1 MKREVRVAEY
11 YGYCSGVEL
20 AVNTLNRIMKKEKEI
35 YIYGDLIHNRIVM
48 EELKQRG
55 LKVIKNIDEIPETGT
70 MVIRTHGVKPE
81 VYDKAKEKGLKIVD
95 LTCVFVKRS
104 QNFAKKIISE
114 NLKLII
120 IGEKNHDEIL
130 SIQGNAGGESIVI
143 NSVEEAKSINGVDRA
158 GIVIQT
164 TFERELAKSI
174 IGELSDK
181 INYMEI
187 YNTICDATEKR
198 QESCKALAS
207 QTDSFVVIGDKNSS
221 NTNRLYEIAKSINKH
236 TFMVSDKRSI
246 NCDDFKY
253 SKTVGVTAGA
263 STPDYI
269 INGVIE
275 RIENC

>member
-1 MKREVRVAEY
+1 MKREVKIAKY

-20 AVNTLNRIMKKEKEI
+20 AVNTLDRIMRNGKDI

-48 EELKQRG
+48 DELKKRG
-55 LKVIKNIDEIPETGT
+55 LKVIKSISEIPDSGT

-104 QNFAKKIISE
+104 QSFARRIVEKG
-114 NLKLII
+114 LKLII

-143 NSVEEAKSINGVDRA
+143 NSVEEAQSIRGIERA

-174 IGELSDK
+174 IGELFDRTK
-181 INYMEI
+181 YIEV

-198 QESCKALAS
+198 QESCKKLAS
-207 QTDSFVVIGDKNSS
+207 QTDSFVVVGDENSS
-221 NTNRLYEIAKSINKH
+221 NTNRLYEIAKSRNEH
-236 TFMVSDKRSI
+236 TFMVADKRDI
-246 NCDDFKY
+246 DCNDFKD

-275 RIENC
+275 KIGNS

>member
-104 QNFAKKIISE
+104 QNFAK
-114 NLKLII
+114 
-120 IGEKNHDEIL
+120 
-130 SIQGNAGGESIVI
+130 
-143 NSVEEAKSINGVDRA
+143 R
-158 GIVIQT
+158 
-164 TFERELAKSI
+164 
-174 IGELSDK
+174 
-181 INYMEI
+181 
-187 YNTICDATEKR
+187 
-198 QESCKALAS
+198 
-207 QTDSFVVIGDKNSS
+207 
-221 NTNRLYEIAKSINKH
+221 
-236 TFMVSDKRSI
+236 
-246 NCDDFKY
+246 
-253 SKTVGVTAGA
+253 
-263 STPDYI
+263 
-269 INGVIE
+269 
-275 RIENC
+275 